1 MNTLLIL
8 IALLFPAAET
18 SKVPELDK
26 GMLVQAAG
34 EAIDV
39 QVGHLV
45 PAVADWNNDGKKDL
59 IIGQFH
65 YGKIRLYL
73 NQGTD
78 RSPRFDK
85 YEYMTAGGEEIRLEA
100 G

>member
-1 MNTLLIL
+1 MNALMILL
-8 IALLFPAAET
+8 ALLFPAAGT
-18 SKVPELDK
+18 PKAPELSE
-26 GMLVQAAG
+26 GMMIQAAG

-39 QVGHLV
+39 QIGHLV

-59 IIGQFH
+59 IIGQFA

-73 NQGTD
+73 NKGTD

-85 YEYMTAGGEEIRLEA
+85 FEFMTAGGKEISLEA